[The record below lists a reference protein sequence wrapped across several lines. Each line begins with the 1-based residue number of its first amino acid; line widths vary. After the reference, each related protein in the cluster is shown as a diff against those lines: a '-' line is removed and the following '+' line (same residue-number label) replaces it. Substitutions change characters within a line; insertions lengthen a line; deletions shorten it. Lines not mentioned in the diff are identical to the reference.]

1 LPPFRAAPEAEVRE
15 MFGSVTRSATASVRR
30 AGLLG
35 AVALLLAQAAAAQA
49 PIEYRL
55 SFPAPAHH
63 WAEIQVTFTGLA
75 DAPLHARMSRS
86 SPGRYAVHE
95 FAKNVY
101 DVHAFDGAGRELTA
115 SRPDPAAWDVQGH
128 DGTVRLTYK
137 IYGNTVDGTY
147 LAIDTTHAHINMPA
161 TLMWGRGLED
171 RPVRL
176 QIVPPPALGWTAAT
190 QLFPTSDPW
199 TFTAPN
205 LQYLMD
211 SPIELSA
218 QAIRTFTVRNP
229 EGRELTIRAAVH
241 SDATAADV
249 DAYAAAVETI
259 VREEGAIYGE
269 FPEYETGR
277 YTFLADYVPWGG
289 GDGMEHRNS
298 TVVSSATSLRAGPA
312 RVLPTVAHEFFHG
325 WNVERIRPASLEPF
339 DFTRANISGELWLA
353 EGFTQ
358 YYGGLVMQR
367 TGLASLDATV
377 RTIGN
382 TVDAVLNDPGRRLNS
397 AVDMSRL
404 APFSDAAT
412 SIDRT
417 NLSNTFISYYTYGS
431 AVALA
436 LDLSLRERSN
446 GRISLDDYMR
456 ALWRKY
462 GRPGGPQPGLVA
474 NPYTLRDAR
483 ATLAEVAGDAAFADA
498 FFDRYV
504 EGRDVADYARLLQQ
518 AGLVLRKRNPDAAW
532 LGPVTLDPSGR
543 VSSLVQPGT
552 PAIDAGFDQD
562 DVITAVDGKRPAGAS
577 TLESI
582 VRTHKPG
589 DRVTIAFTHPDGT
602 PGSGVVTLA
611 EDPSVEAVT
620 LESTGGVPTAAQQAF
635 RAAWLGSKRAQP

>member
-1 LPPFRAAPEAEVRE
+1 MV
-15 MFGSVTRSATASVRR
+15 GSVSRSMARSVRR
-30 AGLLG
+30 AGVL
-35 AVALLLAQAAAAQA
+35 AVVVLLLAGSAAAQA
-49 PIEYRL
+49 PIEYRV

-63 WAEIQVTFTGLA
+63 WAQIEVSFSGLPN
-75 DAPLHARMSRS
+75 APLHARMSRS

-101 DVHAFDGAGRELTA
+101 DVHAFDGAGRELVP
-115 SRPDPAAWDVQGH
+115 SRPDPSAWDVEGH
-128 DGTVRLTYK
+128 DGMVRITYK

-147 LAIDTTHAHINMPA
+147 LAIDTTHAHVNMPA
-161 TLMWGRGLED
+161 TFMWARGLED
-171 RPVRL
+171 RAVRL
-176 QIVPPPALGWTAAT
+176 QIVPPPALGWTPAT

-205 LQYLMD
+205 MQYLMD

-229 EGRELTIRAAVH
+229 DGRELAIRAAVH
-241 SDATAADV
+241 HDATNADV
-249 DAYAAAVETI
+249 DAYAAAVEKI

-269 FPEYETGR
+269 FPDYETGR

-312 RVLPTVAHEFFHG
+312 RVLSTVAHEFFHG

-367 TGLASLDATV
+367 TGLAPLDATV
-377 RTIGN
+377 RTIGS
-382 TVDAVLNDPGRRLNS
+382 TVNAVLTDPGRLLNS

-431 AVALA
+431 AIALA
-436 LDLSLRERSN
+436 LDLSLRERSG

-456 ALWRKY
+456 AMWRKH
-462 GRPGGPQPGLVA
+462 GKPGGPQPGLVA

-483 ATLAEVAGDAAFADA
+483 ATLAEVAGDRTFADG
-498 FFDRYV
+498 FFDMYI
-504 EGRDVADYARLLQQ
+504 EGREVADYARLLQP
-518 AGLVLRKRNPDAAW
+518 AGIILRKRHPGAAW
-532 LGPVTLDPSGR
+532 LGPVTLDPAGR
-543 VSSLVQPGT
+543 VTSLVQPNT
-552 PAIDAGFDQD
+552 PAIEAGFDQD
-562 DVITAVDGKRPAGAS
+562 DVITSADGKRIGGGT

-582 VRTHKPG
+582 VRAHKPG
-589 DRVTIAFTHPDGT
+589 DRLTIAFTHPDGT
-602 PGSGVVTLA
+602 QASGIVTLA

-620 LESTGGVPTAAQQAF
+620 VESTGAAPTDAQKAF
-635 RAAWLGSKRAQP
+635 RTAWLGSKLP

>member
-1 LPPFRAAPEAEVRE
+1 LNIA
-15 MFGSVTRSATASVRR
+15 MSADYLVIDEKNTASNANGVRLVAVKLADNSTSFVTGNNAYVSGAGKFAVDGSTVAWIDPTGAPMA
-30 AGLLG
+30 AGLDNSVDVPRTLT
-35 AVALLLAQAAAAQA
+35 VN
-49 PIEYRL
+49 
-55 SFPAPAHH
+55 APASITSGT
-63 WAEIQVTFTGLA
+63 AGMFELVASTGF
-75 DAPLHARMSRS
+75 SNC
-86 SPGRYAVHE
+86 G
-95 FAKNVY
+95 
-101 DVHAFDGAGRELTA
+101 
-115 SRPDPAAWDVQGH
+115 
-128 DGTVRLTYK
+128 
-137 IYGNTVDGTY
+137 
-147 LAIDTTHAHINMPA
+147 
-161 TLMWGRGLED
+161 
-171 RPVRL
+171 
-176 QIVPPPALGWTAAT
+176 
-190 QLFPTSDPW
+190 
-199 TFTAPN
+199 
-205 LQYLMD
+205 
-211 SPIELSA
+211 
-218 QAIRTFTVRNP
+218 
-229 EGRELTIRAAVH
+229 LTIK
-241 SDATAADV
+241 
-249 DAYAAAVETI
+249 
-259 VREEGAIYGE
+259 
-269 FPEYETGR
+269 
-277 YTFLADYVPWGG
+277 
-289 GDGMEHRNS
+289 N
-298 TVVSSATSLRAGPA
+298 
-312 RVLPTVAHEFFHG
+312 
-325 WNVERIRPASLEPF
+325 
-339 DFTRANISGELWLA
+339 
-353 EGFTQ
+353 
-358 YYGGLVMQR
+358 
-367 TGLASLDATV
+367 SLDATV